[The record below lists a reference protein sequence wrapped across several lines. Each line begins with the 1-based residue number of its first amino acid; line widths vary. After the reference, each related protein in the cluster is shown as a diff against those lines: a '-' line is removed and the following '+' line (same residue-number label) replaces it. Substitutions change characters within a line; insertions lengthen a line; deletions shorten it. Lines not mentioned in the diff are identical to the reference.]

1 MGDPV
6 MKYPFELPFAEVQ
19 ADLDTFVIAVFSC
32 LESEFLIM
40 PKGLGFIDYP
50 VFEQGY
56 EARKQATKGFTF
68 LEPESLLQKTSEAP
82 IVILVLRTM
91 LGFTPPE
98 WAYLATLQTG
108 VEVSQ
113 GFVRALDR
121 KIRLSPLSP
130 LADGKVTV
138 ERVKALIDTACRLL
152 KEGAPPASPDKIH
165 RLDKADTKMGLS
177 GLQTLAGMG
186 VPYAMLLYERFLGR
200 PFAGHRDS
208 VSDLVGN
215 SLEAAVEDALSKPA
229 SVTGKPSGPREYRA
243 STRRPIS
250 SSRANSIPGSS
261 SRRKLRRTTA
271 RPVTRPPESSI
282 CLR

>member
-1 MGDPV
+1 MGELM

-19 ADLDTFVIAVFSC
+19 ADLDTFVTAVFSC

-56 EARKQATKGFTF
+56 EALKQTTKGFTF

-152 KEGAPPASPDKIH
+152 KQGAPPATTDKIH
-165 RLDKADTKMGLS
+165 RL
-177 GLQTLAGMG
+177 
-186 VPYAMLLYERFLGR
+186 
-200 PFAGHRDS
+200 
-208 VSDLVGN
+208 
-215 SLEAAVEDALSKPA
+215 
-229 SVTGKPSGPREYRA
+229 
-243 STRRPIS
+243 
-250 SSRANSIPGSS
+250 
-261 SRRKLRRTTA
+261 
-271 RPVTRPPESSI
+271 ESMA
-282 CLR
+282 